1 MNIDVYADLASAAPF
16 LRGLAAL
23 GTPWTFD
30 IESYDGAAYP
40 SRKEVS
46 TNPHHPDFRVRGV
59 AFATAKDR
67 GAYVDLVSDEQSVD
81 VEGLAALRAAFA
93 SDAEKRA
100 FNGGFDEN
108 GLVYTGWV
116 PVIRNRTGD
125 GMLSMIALGDG
136 THVNVKLETGITV
149 LLRQPYH
156 WDEDK
161 SLMRDIPLGVVAA
174 GAVRDACYTHELVD
188 LLDNMAERGEHIEWS
203 KLGVANFNA
212 TEEED
217 GYGETEGQDVRRP
230 GPDRA
235 GGDAGDARPDGE
247 VLEPDPLVG

>member
-1 MNIDVYADLASAAPF
+1 MKIDVYPDLTAATPF
-16 LRGLAAL
+16 LKGLARLA
-23 GTPWTFD
+23 TPWTFD
-30 IESYDGAAYP
+30 IESYDGAAFP

-59 AFATAKDR
+59 AFAYAKDK
-67 GAYVDLVSDEQSVD
+67 GAYVDLIADEAEAS

-116 PVIRNRTGD
+116 PVVRNRTGD

-136 THVNVKLETGITV
+136 THAHVRLEDGITL
-149 LLRQPYH
+149 LLRRPYH
-156 WDEDK
+156 WDLDK
-161 SLMRDIPLGVVAA
+161 STMRDVPLQVVAA

-188 LLDNMAERGEHIEWS
+188 LLDTMAERGEHIEWS
-203 KLGVANFNA
+203 KLGEANFDA
-212 TEEED
+212 TEED
-217 GYGETEGQDVRRP
+217 GYGETG
-230 GPDRA
+230 GPEDAGVQGGGA
-235 GGDAGDARPDGE
+235 GGE
-247 VLEPDPLVG
+247 ELEPDPFV